1 MIFDFTNLGH
11 IEQTIKGILFS
22 LNLILPDIKLE
33 SEYQIMK
40 NIHKDERVLMRSHP
54 SYMISFEQTDFK
66 SVLNEFSHQNG
77 ISHEKF
83 YDLQYLFKN
92 FSKEE
97 VSITE
102 KSEYGLPVPVL
113 VQKKNHSKILS
124 KFIIF

>member
-77 ISHEKF
+77 ISREKF